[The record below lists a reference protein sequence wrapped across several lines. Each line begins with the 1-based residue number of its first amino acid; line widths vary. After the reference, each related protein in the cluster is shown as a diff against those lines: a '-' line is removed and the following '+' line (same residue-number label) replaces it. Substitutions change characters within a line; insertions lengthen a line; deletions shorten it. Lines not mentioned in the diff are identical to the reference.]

1 MTNHQNKLCH
11 VGDTYHQIEKE
22 SIRQTVCRDLLT
34 EYEIGNNDYCLL
46 HAPTLDKDT
55 KEFDRVFLERI
66 SRDDSDFRAVV
77 FPTPIDFSHHAFDLP
92 LNFLGAIFLSSV
104 DFYKVNVKYVYFDY
118 ARFYGRVQFHACFF
132 SEVTKFN
139 WAIFNREA
147 WFTGCHF
154 KVSEFDHVTFKGD
167 TRFNRWAKFI
177 ERADFSSARFLG
189 PTDFDTVTFEC
200 SVSFNEAEFGEDSRV
215 SFLQSSFQD
224 RVSFQKAIFMGYLNL
239 EAVASRELFGD
250 NASLSLRK
258 ARVEAPEKVSFHSA
272 RLKPRWFVEVDSR
285 KFVFTNVRW
294 ESAKDKRIRAKD
306 ELSSPENGDNTISY
320 PNLAKYRLL
329 SIACRQL
336 ADNSETNNRFEE
348 ASEFR
353 RVAMDTEWLE
363 KRASLRNWIGSAF
376 KRTEKLNSRFRAG
389 DFLIHGLYRFT
400 SRYGESWAQASGIL
414 LLLLFVGF
422 PLICTQTDFQIC
434 PKETPV
440 AMSLAVCESKDEQ
453 VKRNCKCT
461 RGGLGFGEAVVHSL
475 TTATLQNV
483 DYRKPITKKG
493 ETVVILEKIF
503 APLQAALLALAL
515 RRKFMR

>member
-1 MTNHQNKLCH
+1 MANHQNKLCH

-22 SIRQTVCRDLLT
+22 SIRQTVCRDLLI
-34 EYEIGNNDYCLL
+34 EYEIGNNSYCLL

-55 KEFDRVFLERI
+55 KEFDRVFLERT
-66 SRDDSDFRAVV
+66 SRNDSDFRAVV
-77 FPTPIDFSHHAFDLP
+77 FPTPIDFNHRPIDLP

-104 DFYKVNVKYVYFDY
+104 DFYKVNIKYVYFDY
-118 ARFYGRVQFHACFF
+118 ARFHGRVQFHACFF
-132 SEVTKFN
+132 SEVAKFN

-154 KVSEFDHVTFKGD
+154 KVSEFDHVTFKGE

-215 SFLQSSFQD
+215 SFFQSCFQD
-224 RVSFQKAIFMGYLNL
+224 KVSFEKTIFRGYLNL
-239 EAVASRELFGD
+239 EGVASRDLFGD
-250 NASLSLRK
+250 NAGLSLRK
-258 ARVEAPEKVSFHSA
+258 ARVEAPEKLSFHSA

-285 KFVFTNVRW
+285 KFVFTNIKW
-294 ESAKDKRIRAKD
+294 GSEKGKRIRAKD
-306 ELSSPENGDNTISY
+306 ELSALEIGNNRISY

-329 SIACRQL
+329 SITCRQL

-353 RVAMDTEWLE
+353 RVAMDAEWLE
-363 KRASLRNWIGSAF
+363 KRASLRNWIGRVF
-376 KRTEKLNSRFRAG
+376 QKNRKLNSRFGAG
-389 DFLIHGLYRFT
+389 DFFIHGLYRFT
-400 SRYGESWAQASGIL
+400 SRYGESWVQASGIL
-414 LLLLFVGF
+414 LLFLFVGF
-422 PLICTQTDFQIC
+422 PLIYSQTNFQSC
-434 PKETPV
+434 PKEKTL
-440 AMSLAVCESKDEQ
+440 AMSIAVCESKDEQ
-453 VKRNCKCT
+453 VKRNCQCT
-461 RGGLGFGEAVVHSL
+461 TGGLGFGEGIVHSL

-483 DYRKPITKKG
+483 DYRKPTTKKG
-493 ETVVILEKIF
+493 ETAVILEKIF

>member
-1 MTNHQNKLCH
+1 
-11 VGDTYHQIEKE
+11 
-22 SIRQTVCRDLLT
+22 
-34 EYEIGNNDYCLL
+34 
-46 HAPTLDKDT
+46 
-55 KEFDRVFLERI
+55 
-66 SRDDSDFRAVV
+66 
-77 FPTPIDFSHHAFDLP
+77 
-92 LNFLGAIFLSSV
+92 
-104 DFYKVNVKYVYFDY
+104 
-118 ARFYGRVQFHACFF
+118 
-132 SEVTKFN
+132 
-139 WAIFNREA
+139 
-147 WFTGCHF
+147 
-154 KVSEFDHVTFKGD
+154 
-167 TRFNRWAKFI
+167 
-177 ERADFSSARFLG
+177 
-189 PTDFDTVTFEC
+189 
-200 SVSFNEAEFGEDSRV
+200 VSFDEAEFGEDSKV
-215 SFLQSSFQD
+215 SFFQSCFQD
-224 RVSFQKAIFMGYLNL
+224 EVSFEKTILRGYLNL
-239 EAVASRELFGD
+239 EGVASRDLFGD

-258 ARVEAPEKVSFHSA
+258 ARVEAPEKLSFHSA

-294 ESAKDKRIRAKD
+294 ESAKGKRIRAKD
-306 ELSSPENGDNTISY
+306 ELSSLENRNNAISY

-376 KRTEKLNSRFRAG
+376 KRTGKLNSRFRAG

-422 PLICTQTDFQIC
+422 PLIYTQTNFQIC
-434 PKETPV
+434 PKEKPV
-440 AMSLAVCESKDEQ
+440 AMSLAVCESKDEEVQ
-453 VKRNCKCT
+453 KNCECT
-461 RGGLGFGEAVVHSL
+461 RGGLGFGEAMVHSL

-483 DYRKPITKKG
+483 DYRKPTTKKG
-493 ETVVILEKIF
+493 EIVVILEKIF